1 MMSKVCGTLCLVG
14 ALAACSGGSDAE
26 VSQTVPSTTSPA
38 TTVPAE
44 VEVTT
49 TTTIARIADGPLAE
63 VCPSRIV
70 IQSSGFPSVS
80 AGPLYSL
87 LDVAPV
93 IDAATQS
100 VSAPLIRSD
109 GTGEDVVLELRSG
122 GPAIGFRSPIAVLAA
137 DPGIGLVQVSTAV
150 AVRDWSTL
158 PTQAVVS
165 LTDRSADAVMYDP
178 ATYPSV
184 TDWGALR
191 DASVEIRHVTE
202 APVFQ
207 FLESTG
213 VVSADQLVGGF
224 DGEPAAFVAS
234 GGEIAQQANL
244 AIEPVLVPSLAQW
257 NQPVAALAAADV
269 GWASLDDTLA
279 VATAEGRL
287 SEDCLGRFVPI
298 VQRSLNGYLDDPA
311 PTNALMSLVRTQFN
325 PLNRLTPALFDQGL
339 VAATERGVFAVPGSG
354 TVGDIDT
361 AQLTPFISLLDAS
374 IAVDEL
380 VDNRFVDP
388 TISR

>member
-1 MMSKVCGTLCLVG
+1 MISKVCGTLCLVG

-49 TTTIARIADGPLAE
+49 TTIARVADGPLAE

-70 IQSSGFPSVS
+70 VQTSALPSTS

-87 LDVAPV
+87 LDVAPE

-100 VSAPLIRSD
+100 VSAPLVRSD
-109 GTGEDVVLELRSG
+109 GTGENVVLELRSG
-122 GPAIGFRSPIAVLAA
+122 GPAIGFQSPIAVFAA

-165 LTDRSADAVMYDP
+165 LTDQSADAVVYDP

-184 TDWGALR
+184 ADWDALR
-191 DASVEIRHVTE
+191 DASIEIRHITE

-213 VVSADQLVGGF
+213 VISADQLVDGF

-244 AIEPVLVPSLAQW
+244 SVAPVLLPSLAQW
-257 NQPVAALAAADV
+257 NRPVAALAAADE

-279 VATAEGRL
+279 VAIDERRL
-287 SEDCLGRFVPI
+287 SEECLGRFVPI

-311 PTNALMSLVRTQFN
+311 PTNALMSFIRTALN
-325 PLNRLTPALFDQGL
+325 PLNRLTPELFDQGL
-339 VAATERGVFAVPGSG
+339 DAATARGVFAVPGSG
-354 TVGDIDT
+354 TIGDIDT
-361 AQLTPFISLLDAS
+361 ARLTPFISLLDAS